1 MEHPK
6 KNILNT
12 LKKSGSGFSHPEGY
26 FDGLEDRFVNSLKD
40 KDVDNRSGD
49 TLNRGLEAIGK
60 SHGFTVPSGYFEQD
74 IQNIVAPRSNKV
86 ISLLGMHI
94 KKWAGLSIAASL
106 LLFFGLRFFTSGNT
120 QMELTELTNTD
131 IENWIDA
138 DLISF
143 SSYDIAEAYSDVNL
157 ENEMIYSDEEVDIYI
172 DNIDFENI
180 LLEN

>member
-26 FDGLEDRFVNSLKD
+26 FDGLEDRFVNNLKD
-40 KDVDNRSGD
+40 KKVNQPDETV
-49 TLNRGLEAIGK
+49 LQGLEAIGK
-60 SHGFTVPSGYFEQD
+60 SHGFTVPIGYFEED
-74 IQNIVAPRSNKV
+74 TEKIAVPRSNKV
-86 ISLLGMHI
+86 ISLFGIPI
-94 KKWAGLSIAASL
+94 KKWASLSIAASL

-120 QMELTELTNTD
+120 QTELAELTNSD

-143 SSYDIAEAYSDVNL
+143 SSYDIAEAYSDVSL
-157 ENEMIYSDEEVDIYI
+157 EDEMNYSDEEVDIYI